1 MAKRSTEEV
10 GVNMTPMIDIVF
22 QLIIFFVVTT
32 ELEKQVFDQSIRLA
46 QSPHGLLIEQ
56 RDPRTVVIEVDQR
69 GRISIAQNRLSL
81 PRLTTILSQ
90 VAMQAGQETP
100 VQIRA
105 DFRTEHEYVRQVMEA
120 CGQAGIWRISFV
132 AIKEMAPPRG

>member
-32 ELEKQVFDQSIRLA
+32 ELDKQVFDQSIRLA
-46 QSPHGLLIEQ
+46 RSPHGPAIEQ
-56 RDPRTVVIEVDQR
+56 RDPRTVVVELDER
-69 GRISIAQNRLSL
+69 GRISIAQNRLS
-81 PRLTTILSQ
+81 PERLDRILRQ

-105 DFRTEHEYVRQVMEA
+105 DYRTEHEHVRQVMEA
-120 CGQAGIWRISFV
+120 CGRAGIWRISFV
-132 AIKEMAPPRG
+132 ALKEAARRES